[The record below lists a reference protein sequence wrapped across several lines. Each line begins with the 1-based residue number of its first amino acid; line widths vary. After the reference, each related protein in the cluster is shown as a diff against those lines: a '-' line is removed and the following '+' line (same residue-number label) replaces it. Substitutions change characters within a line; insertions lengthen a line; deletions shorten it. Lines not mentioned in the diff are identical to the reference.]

1 MNTTES
7 QFSEHVRRLVKNPER
22 ILAEITPGKMNL
34 LHVSFGLGT
43 EVGELQ
49 DAIKK
54 HVING
59 KPLDR
64 KNVVEEMG
72 GVLFYYEAILQSVGV
87 TMDEVRQFN
96 MDQLAARYPQGYS
109 DEAARA
115 RLDKQTTGETTT
127 SGIA

>member
-1 MNTTES
+1 MNNTES
-7 QFSEHVRRLVKNPER
+7 QFSAHVRKLVKSPER
-22 ILAEITPGKMNL
+22 IMSDLTPGKVNL

-64 KNVVEEMG
+64 KNVVEELG
-72 GVLFYYEAILQSVGV
+72 GILFYYEAILQSVGV

-96 MDQLAARYPQGYS
+96 MDQLAARFPQGYS

-115 RLDKQTTGETTT
+115 RLDKQATGETQT